1 METRNSK
8 RRRRLAILAVLFVGL
23 ASFKVMATP
32 SIRRPVVNFIH
43 FYQQAEDLGLWERFV
58 YGLIEVRNS
67 NPK

>member
-1 METRNSK
+1 MV
-8 RRRRLAILAVLFVGL
+8 LALLFVAL

-43 FYQQAEDLGLWERFV
+43 FYQQAEDMGIWERFV

-67 NPK
+67 KK